1 MRKLFKRAAF
11 AGVIAGLGYAIWRFL
26 NTSGGS
32 PAGGVKWE
40 TAPFPFPPEPRPSAD
55 PIHGPTTSPVGSE
68 AWVEPDG
75 GACPTSHPVKA
86 KLSSGIFHVP
96 GGSNYNRTHAD
107 RCYVDGDAAT
117 TDGFRPAQH

>member
-11 AGVIAGLGYAIWRFL
+11 AGVIAGVGYAIWRFL

-55 PIHGPTTSPVGSE
+55 PIHG
-68 AWVEPDG
+68 A
-75 GACPTSHPVKA
+75 A
-86 KLSSGIFHVP
+86 
-96 GGSNYNRTHAD
+96 
-107 RCYVDGDAAT
+107 AAT
-117 TDGFRPAQH
+117 RGSSPMTAPARRAIR